1 MSRKIKK
8 LKIMKKIC
16 FTMLLT
22 ALFLFANQ
30 SFAQLSTREN
40 EAEIVK
46 LGARPVAGDMC
57 FSLSYPILRDN
68 TFGLKMNKN
77 LLQYNDFITY
87 RYYLTDKLVLKMGL
101 MFWKSRARTAG
112 TTIDTA
118 KFAVS
123 TNDYMVNDR
132 QYSIIPGVEQHFSVG
147 NIFDIWVG
155 GNLNVGFGKNSNI
168 SNVELVNG
176 DYNNYEEKRN
186 TTLVGVGGAIG
197 VNVFI
202 AHLPLSIGLKYNF
215 NSDWT
220 FGGKWKV
227 AESTKVGTTETD
239 KEYFIQDEDARDI
252 PDALQ
257 YDKLKRNL
265 WDTNQEIRVVLN
277 IYFSK

>member
-1 MSRKIKK
+1 
-8 LKIMKKIC
+8 
-16 FTMLLT
+16 MLLT
-22 ALFLFANQ
+22 ALFLIANQ
-30 SFAQLSTREN
+30 SFAQLSTRAN

-57 FSLSYPILRDN
+57 FSLSYPILRGT
-68 TFGLKMNKN
+68 TFGLQINKN
-77 LLQYNDFITY
+77 IVQYNDFITY
-87 RYYLTDKLVLKMGL
+87 KYYFTDKLVGKIGL

-112 TTIDTA
+112 TTVDTA
-118 KFAVS
+118 LLAVAS
-123 TNDYMVNDR
+123 NDLMVNDR
-132 QYSIIPGVEQHFSVG
+132 QYSIVPGVEQHFSVG

-155 GNLNVGFGKNSNI
+155 GNLNLGLGKNSDIN
-168 SNVELVNG
+168 NVEYVNG
-176 DYNNYEEKRN
+176 DYFNYTQKRS

-227 AESTKVGTTETD
+227 AESTKVGITETD
-239 KEYFIQDEDARDI
+239 KEYFIQDEDARGIAD
-252 PDALQ
+252 PLQ

-265 WDTNQEIRVVLN
+265 WDTNQEVRVVLN
-277 IYFSK
+277 VYFGK

>member
-1 MSRKIKK
+1 MKK
-8 LKIMKKIC
+8 LSFI
-16 FTMLLT
+16 LLFA
-22 ALFLFANQ
+22 ALFLVANQ
-30 SFAQLSTREN
+30 SFAQLSTRTN
-40 EAEIVK
+40 EDEIVK

-57 FSLSYPILRDN
+57 FSLSYPILRDG

-77 LLQYNDFITY
+77 IMQYNDFITY
-87 RYYLTDKLVLKMGL
+87 RYYLTDKLVLKAGL
-101 MFWKSRARTAG
+101 MFWKSKAHTAG

-118 KFAVS
+118 QLAI
-123 TNDYMVNDR
+123 TENDYMRNDR

-155 GNLNVGFGKNSNI
+155 GNLNLGFGKNSSIENW
-168 SNVELVNG
+168 EKVNG
-176 DYNNYEEKRN
+176 DYREFSQKRN

-227 AESTKVGTTETD
+227 SEKTKVGTTTTSQD
-239 KEYFIQDEDARDI
+239 YFTQDDNAMGNFD
-252 PDALQ
+252 PLQ
-257 YDKLKRNL
+257 YDKLKRNM
-265 WDTNQEIRVVLN
+265 WDTNQEVRLVLN
-277 IYFSK
+277 VYFSK